1 MPMAQDD
8 GSPCTLAM
16 LIKQARYRAKL
27 TQLEVAHQAQVHP
40 SYISKIEHQHR
51 SAPGVKLLRVGQVLD
66 IPAASLMAALLAG
79 GCPPPEPPA

>member
-16 LIKQARYRAKL
+16 LIKQARCRAKL

-66 IPAASLMAALLAG
+66 IPASQLLAALLGDPCA
-79 GCPPPEPPA
+79 PQAQP